1 MKRILGITLA
11 FFFLGAAPALATTCP
26 ANLQLKDNAGVT
38 APGKYSDD
46 GSGNCRPNAVPGAVI
61 STGTGWTSAT
71 TLNATQTLMGTGQGS
86 PALLVQLDQTST
98 ITGGV
103 VTFEGTYDNTN
114 WVTIPTAQVLN
125 SNTFASLTNPY
136 TLVASTNQPFLILT
150 QGYQSVRV
158 RLSTVITGTAT
169 VTPQITLLPY
179 NPTSATAAN
188 QTATQPRNV
197 AQWGGTA
204 VTNIPTAVGTL
215 GSGNTPTI
223 NSYMVGCVNTVCNNN
238 GAAAPS
244 ASSPVTPSNQ
254 PVGGGTIVTNQ
265 VSVGTTVGGT
275 QIIAA
280 RTGVAGTGRISA
292 TVCNT
297 STTDVCVVADAPT
310 TATGQLLVGVK
321 GACIT
326 LNTTAAIFGIVGAG
340 TETVSFSETF

>member
-1 MKRILGITLA
+1 MKRILGIAALA

-26 ANLQLKDNAGVT
+26 ANLQLKDNAGIT

-46 GSGNCRPNAVPGAVI
+46 GSGNCMPNAVPGAVI

-169 VTPQITLLPY
+169 VTPQIALLPY
-179 NPTSATAAN
+179 NPASATAAN
-188 QTATQPRNV
+188 Q
-197 AQWGGTA
+197 GS
-204 VTNIPTAVGTL
+204 PT
-215 GSGNTPTI
+215 
-223 NSYMVGCVNTVCNNN
+223 
-238 GAAAPS
+238 
-244 ASSPVTPSNQ
+244 
-254 PVGGGTIVTNQ
+254 
-265 VSVGTTVGGT
+265 
-275 QIIAA
+275 
-280 RTGVAGTGRISA
+280 
-292 TVCNT
+292 
-297 STTDVCVVADAPT
+297 DAP
-310 TATGQLLVGVK
+310 
-321 GACIT
+321 CT
-326 LNTTAAIFGIVGAG
+326 LPATTAACSQTAVEKAIANGANSAVPIGSASGGMSIKTLAALTNTAIAVKASAGQVYKVQCSNTDATHWAFIQLFNVAAASVTMGTTAPADFVGIPPASNAG
-340 TETVSFSETF
+340 FSFSLVGDQYSTAISAGAA